1 MSRGEDVVFLAKNKY
16 IYTLQKL
23 GHQPDVSW
31 TRQQTNQNCQLQTI
45 FIGL

>member
-1 MSRGEDVVFLAKNKY
+1 MFLFFWEKTNKLD
-16 IYTLQKL
+16 TLQKL